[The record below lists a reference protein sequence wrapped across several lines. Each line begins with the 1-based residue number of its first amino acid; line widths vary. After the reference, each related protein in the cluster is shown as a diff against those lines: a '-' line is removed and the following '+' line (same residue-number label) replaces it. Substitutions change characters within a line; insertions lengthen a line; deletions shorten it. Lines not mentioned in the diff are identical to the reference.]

1 MQSNSGKYSGIFI
14 WTTALFITA
23 LITANIIAVK
33 LVVIFGE
40 VLPAAII
47 IFPVSYIIGDVLT
60 EVWGFRKARTVI
72 WLGFLCNL
80 LVVAAIWVGGL
91 LPSAPF
97 WQENQVAYQNIL
109 GYTPRLLAA
118 SLVAYLIGELANSM
132 ALARIK
138 LATNGRWLWMRT
150 IGSTIIG
157 QGLDSTLFIT
167 IAFIGEVP
175 DLWRVVLVQWAAKLI
190 YEIAATP
197 LTYTV
202 VTWLKKRENV
212 DTFDHGISFN
222 PLSKQG

>member
-14 WTTALFITA
+14 CTTALFITA

>member
-1 MQSNSGKYSGIFI
+1 MQSNSGKYSGLFI
-14 WTTALFITA
+14 LVTALFITA

-60 EVWGFRKARTVI
+60 EVWGFRRARAVI

-80 LVVAAIWVGGL
+80 IVVTAIWVGGL
-91 LPSAPF
+91 LPAAPF
-97 WQENQVAYQNIL
+97 WQENQAAYQTIL
-109 GYTPRLLAA
+109 GYTPRLLVG
-118 SLVAYLIGELANSM
+118 SLVAYLFGELANSI

-138 LATNGRWLWMRT
+138 LATKGRWLWMRT

-157 QGLDSTLFIT
+157 QGLDSAVFMT

-190 YEIAATP
+190 YEVVATP
-197 LTYTV
+197 FTYAV
-202 VTWLKKRENV
+202 VTWLKKRENI
-212 DTFDHGISFN
+212 DTFDRGISFN
-222 PLSKQG
+222 PLSG

>member
-14 WTTALFITA
+14 CTTALFITA

-33 LVVIFGE
+33 LVIIFGE

-80 LVVAAIWVGGL
+80 LVVAAIWTGGL

-118 SLVAYLIGELANSM
+118 SLVAYLIGELANSI

-175 DLWRVVLVQWAAKLI
+175 DLWRVILVQWAAKLI
-190 YEIAATP
+190 YEIVATP